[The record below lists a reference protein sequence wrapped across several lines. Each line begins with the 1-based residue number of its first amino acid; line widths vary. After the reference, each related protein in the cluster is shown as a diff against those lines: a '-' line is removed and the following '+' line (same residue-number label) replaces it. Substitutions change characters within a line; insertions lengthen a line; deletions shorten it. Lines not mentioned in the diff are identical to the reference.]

1 MELKKIIC
9 RIIFIFLIKFSLEFN
24 IISEIRYKL
33 ITNKMSTINSSDMLN
48 RKYDINNNYVI
59 YIGRKTCPDYVKMI

>member
-1 MELKKIIC
+1 M
-9 RIIFIFLIKFSLEFN
+9 EFN